1 MMPSLSSIRERR
13 KKLGWTQKELADR
26 SGVSQSAIAKIERGR
41 MEPSYTMAMK
51 IFKALDEGERE
62 KYKGKKA
69 KDVMN
74 TNVIL
79 LSPKDRVKKAR
90 ELMKEHGISQ
100 VPVVDRKRAVGMIT
114 ENDILEGYEK
124 HGTMI
129 AELFVED
136 VMGPPPIA
144 VRKDTRMDAIVE
156 LLKQEQA
163 LIVVENNEILGII
176 TKADIVYNEISKAPL
191 LDL

>member
-1 MMPSLSSIRERR
+1 MMPSLSSIKERR
-13 KKLGWTQKELADR
+13 KKLGWTQKELAEK
-26 SGVSQSAIAKIERGR
+26 SGVSQSAITKIEKGD
-41 MEPSYTMAMK
+41 MNPSYTLAVK

-62 KYKGKKA
+62 KYEGKKA
-69 KDVMN
+69 KDLMN
-74 TNVIL
+74 TDVIF
-79 LSPKDRVKKAR
+79 LSSKDRVKKAR

-100 VPVVDRKRAVGMIT
+100 IPVVDGDKVVGMIT

-124 HGTMI
+124 HGAGVI
-129 AELFVED
+129 DLLVED

-163 LIVVENNEILGII
+163 LLVVEDDKLEGII
-176 TKADIVYNEISKAPL
+176 TRADIVYKG
-191 LDL
+191 

>member
-13 KKLGWTQKELADR
+13 RKLGWTQKELAER
-26 SGVSQSAIAKIERGR
+26 SGVSQSAIAKIERGG

-51 IFKALDEGERE
+51 IFEALDEGERE
-62 KYKGKKA
+62 KYHGKGA
-69 KDVMN
+69 EDVMN
-74 TNVIL
+74 PNVIF
-79 LSPKDRVKKAR
+79 LSPKDKVKKAR
-90 ELMKEHGISQ
+90 GLMKKYGISQ
-100 VPVVDRKRAVGMIT
+100 VPVLDENKVVGMIT

-176 TKADIVYNEISKAPL
+176 TKADIVYKG
-191 LDL
+191 